1 MRLRR
6 TLKFYTLSL
15 IFYSTPSELA
25 FSLWDF
31 SIHMPS
37 HRWRD
42 SQAVVGR
49 GNQCEGERECV
60 RPVPPHAVVAT
71 CSSRL
76 SRDGTCPPL
85 VHRPTNKQVVRPVR
99 K

>member
-49 GNQCEGERECV
+49 GNQCERVRLWRNLSAYGGWSLSAQSHIIIDLMPLLQLV
-60 RPVPPHAVVAT
+60 RP
-71 CSSRL
+71 
-76 SRDGTCPPL
+76 D
-85 VHRPTNKQVVRPVR
+85 
-99 K
+99 